1 MSAPKRKPDATEPL
15 SLAIVEEKL
24 MNGHYDRLL
33 DEFQAQLDAATAE
46 LRRCYAAMKAENT
59 LVS

>member
-1 MSAPKRKPDATEPL
+1 MSAPKRKPDATDL
-15 SLAIVEEKL
+15 LASVEEKL

-33 DEFQAQLDAATAE
+33 EDFQAQLDAATAE